1 MLALIITLNGLLDEL
16 DCMKRVINIKTTLLK
31 FPGKIISSSE
41 IKDIQIYFQE
51 CERKIETY
59 FRSFLVEKEKE
70 AKSKKPKTLES
81 KERFKEIE
89 ALFEKVKTTE
99 KAFLSKAQFLIDEYN
114 KKERQLFSGQIIPR
128 KKKVILDN
136 GIKKEKEKEE
146 IPKEKIIIENE
157 TEKNEKNE
165 LIEVK
170 ENENPDIGVNY
181 KENIIQENQKPNNEQ
196 KEEEFLIIDKIFL
209 NIKMNINDVDILK
222 KKETLDE
229 EKELITKIF
238 DLKNLFENS
247 TSKQYIMLDYY
258 MNIYN
263 LCIENNF
270 TLQQISTI
278 MSIFYFIF
286 SYSFSWLSTPEKISE
301 IFSSIISYHSENNPP
316 FSQKIFEPKQKTL
329 LINFFQNTFI
339 KNFSFFEVL
348 FRSDVNICFSNQVSS
363 KTELNVQETGVQN
376 KSEQKIS
383 GKEKSMEELNNEEE
397 EENEEHKKEGEK
409 SLDEINDEKEIEAMK
424 NFINSFYQAVG
435 DFEMQRARAE
445 GNAIKGKNAE
455 EANQAKMF
463 LDIKV
468 PEIQKDINDLIE
480 VQTRSVIKPV
490 DKEMAEKTAVKGGKK

>member
-114 KKERQLFSGQIIPR
+114 KKERELFSGQINKR

-146 IPKEKIIIENE
+146 IPKEKIQTENE
-157 TEKNEKNE
+157 AEKKEKNE

-170 ENENPDIGVNY
+170 ENENPDIGVN

-247 TSKQYIMLDYY
+247 SSKQYIMLDYY

-263 LCIENNF
+263 LCTTNKYNNVHILF
-270 TLQQISTI
+270 HFFL
-278 MSIFYFIF
+278 FIF
-286 SYSFSWLSTPEKISE
+286 LAFYSR
-301 IFSSIISYHSENNPP
+301 
-316 FSQKIFEPKQKTL
+316 
-329 LINFFQNTFI
+329 
-339 KNFSFFEVL
+339 KNF
-348 FRSDVNICFSNQVSS
+348 
-363 KTELNVQETGVQN
+363 
-376 KSEQKIS
+376 
-383 GKEKSMEELNNEEE
+383 
-397 EENEEHKKEGEK
+397 
-409 SLDEINDEKEIEAMK
+409 
-424 NFINSFYQAVG
+424 
-435 DFEMQRARAE
+435 
-445 GNAIKGKNAE
+445 
-455 EANQAKMF
+455 
-463 LDIKV
+463 
-468 PEIQKDINDLIE
+468 
-480 VQTRSVIKPV
+480 
-490 DKEMAEKTAVKGGKK
+490 